1 MPKKEPVDALAELL
15 AELDTWRQEAKAA
28 EKRAGDL
35 SAKGIPVMKQLG
47 IKQLRFTNHAD
58 RTRTATLSEPEVTT
72 LDEEGLLAALKPAQR
87 KLIERVSIDRVALS
101 DAIDTGK
108 IRAELVAKFF
118 DTNPGTPRITI
129 R

>member
-1 MPKKEPVDALAELL
+1 MQVLADML
-15 AELDTWRQEAKAA
+15 AELDDWRQESKAA
-28 EKRAGDL
+28 GKRAEDL
-35 SAKGIPVMKQLG
+35 STKGIPLMKQLG
-47 IKQLRFTNHAD
+47 IKSLRFKNHAD
-58 RTRTATLSEPEVTT
+58 KTRTATLSEPEVTT

-87 KLIERVSIDRVALS
+87 KLIERVSVDRVALS

-108 IRAELVAKFF
+108 IAPATVAKFF